1 MCIRDRR
8 YSDLAWIEATGCRG
22 LRTAALAGELGEFD
36 LIFNTVP
43 SLVLDGSRL
52 RETKADCVILE
63 LASAPGG
70 VDFDAARALGRRA
83 IRAPGL
89 PGKVAPRS
97 AAAAI
102 RDSVYHILE
111 ERGEPI

>member
-1 MCIRDRR
+1 M
-8 YSDLAWIEATGCRG
+8 
-22 LRTAALAGELGEFD
+22 
-36 LIFNTVP
+36 P
-43 SLVLDGSRL
+43 SLVLDASRL

>member
-1 MCIRDRR
+1 MSARR

-22 LRTAALAGELGEFD
+22 LRTNALAGALGDFD

-43 SLVLDGSRL
+43 ALVLDASRL
-52 RETKADCVILE
+52 RETKEDCVILE

-70 VDFDAARALGRRA
+70 VDYDAARALGRRVV
-83 IRAPGL
+83 RAPGL
-89 PGKVAPRS
+89 PGRVAPRS

>member
-1 MCIRDRR
+1 MNQNVKD
-8 YSDLAWIEATGCRG
+8 YVTEKVK
-22 LRTAALAGELGEFD
+22 ELMNAHSCCAEG
-36 LIFNTVP
+36 
-43 SLVLDGSRL
+43 
-52 RETKADCVILE
+52 
-63 LASAPGG
+63 
-70 VDFDAARALGRRA
+70 RA